1 MRMIRMM
8 VGLAAAVCALGVLSS
23 PALALK
29 EPAVFGKFKAS
40 TPAGPLSGPVH
51 GIGEAG
57 EMTLGPYK
65 FEECEQEL
73 RAKGNATGGET
84 ETLPLEVK
92 FKKCVTDRSLGGGL
106 KEPVLVSFTL
116 NMEFHSNNSVKLG
129 PSTVTLKATKS
140 SCEVTI
146 PPQWVPAGA
155 ETKGDFHEF
164 EAVSYKT
171 EKEKQ
176 TGPGIKKFG
185 EFRERLAI
193 EWELKGIEARA
204 KVTPN
209 CLYEGGKE
217 NPVTHEVEYN
227 SGKMEGELEELTL
240 KGGNLGFVPK
250 I

>member
-29 EPAVFGKFKAS
+29 EPAVFGKFKA
-40 TPAGPLSGPVH
+40 TLSGPVH

-57 EMTLGPYK
+57 EMVLGPYK
-65 FEECEQEL
+65 FEECEKEL
-73 RAKGNATGGET
+73 HAKGNATAGES

-92 FKKCVTDRSLGGGL
+92 FNKCVTDRSLGGGL

-146 PPQWVPAGA
+146 PPQWIPAGA

-164 EAVSYKT
+164 EAVSYR
-171 EKEKQ
+171 
-176 TGPGIKKFG
+176 PKKKNRRRWAG
-185 EFRERLAI
+185 S
-193 EWELKGIEARA
+193 K
-204 KVTPN
+204 
-209 CLYEGGKE
+209 
-217 NPVTHEVEYN
+217 N
-227 SGKMEGELEELTL
+227 SANSANGSRSN
-240 KGGNLGFVPK
+240 GN
-250 I
+250 